1 MKQIREIYKKT
12 GKLHHAYGLWGEREE
27 IKKELHDFLIE
38 DLKFPVVGNP
48 DFWQGEFN
56 VFKVDD
62 SRVLNES
69 HLNKPVKYERKFFVI
84 LANFMTKDAQNSL
97 LKIFEEPKADTIFF
111 LIMPSVTDLIPTLK
125 SRLIIGSQGQNT
137 NIPEHNRPIH
147 PLYLAEEFLS
157 AKIGKRLTMIAKIVK
172 DIKDEKLNK
181 SDAISFIKKTN
192 KLSTVLS
199 DDVNLAMTD
208 IVNKVISL
216 KNKNIKILSIS
227 ISSNIANGETILIN
241 GIANNRDSLT
251 LYKEDIENDGFFEK
265 VVFPVSN
272 FIKNSNSEFSATLTI

>member
-1 MKQIREIYKKT
+1 MLNFLPQKNKNQIIFEY
-12 GKLHHAYGLWGEREE
+12 
-27 IKKELHDFLIE
+27 FLRI
-38 DLKFPVVGNP
+38 VVFSLIFIFIASLTLILLFMP
-48 DFWQGEFN
+48 SFF
-56 VFKVDD
+56 F
-62 SRVLNES
+62 
-69 HLNKPVKYERKFFVI
+69 VKYKNE
-84 LANFMTKDAQNSL
+84 
-97 LKIFEEPKADTIFF
+97 TINIQ
-111 LIMPSVTDLIPTLK
+111 LESVKQKNVDKGGDP
-125 SRLIIGSQGQNT
+125 
-137 NIPEHNRPIH
+137 
-147 PLYLAEEFLS
+147 
-157 AKIGKRLTMIAKIVK
+157 
-172 DIKDEKLNK
+172 
-181 SDAISFIKKTN
+181 ISFIKKTN